1 MVSFG
6 ANGSFISGTAI
17 NRWDPAVTTS
27 LAGLWTRSNALA
39 LLADDGS
46 HVLTGDNRS
55 EAIIYDLSLSGK
67 GNVSGTYQRFA
78 NTFTTIDLA
87 EGNDLLDLTVH
98 PNRHVPAYLTP
109 VTAIGGAGADKI
121 WAGYGNDVI
130 YGDTANSSL
139 ITINISLFQS
149 GFADQIY
156 GGDGNDTIYGDYGAL
171 DFANVSL
178 GSFQFGDDYVNG
190 GNGNDVIYGDYGA
203 SSFASVNVSLFSY
216 GDDNLFGGA
225 GNDTIYG
232 DNSSL
237 GAISVA
243 AAALSFGSDTIHGG
257 DGDDVIYGDPGAPGG
272 ALGVGLNILSFVH
285 DEIYGDA
292 GADYIVGDSAGS
304 LIGALAGGSDLLSG
318 GAGAD
323 TIVGDYTG
331 NLSTVANTLNF
342 GNDTISGGDDGDVL
356 VGDYASSLGL
366 TAASLLAF
374 GNDSISGDAGNDTIY
389 GDTSNNSLAG
399 LGAGQDTINGGTG
412 NDVLWGDY
420 PALLATGS
428 RDFFVFAPGS
438 GADTIKD
445 FHQDTPVS
453 SLAGYNDKIDLT
465 AYGASGIH
473 SMSQLSITYRGGDA
487 TINLGGGDTIRVEGP
502 DNLTAPGLLG
512 NPLHSTDFIFG

>member
-67 GNVSGTYQRFA
+67 GNISGTFQRFA
-78 NTFTTIDLA
+78 NTFTTIDLG

-98 PNRHVPAYLTP
+98 PTRNVPAYLTP

-121 WAGYGNDVI
+121 WAGYGADVI
-130 YGDTANSSL
+130 YGDTSNSSL

-156 GGDGNDTIYGDYGAL
+156 GGDGSDTIYGDYGAL

-178 GSFQFGDDYVNG
+178 GSFRFGDDYVNG
-190 GNGNDVIYGDYGA
+190 GNGNDLIYGDYG
-203 SSFASVNVSLFSY
+203 
-216 GDDNLFGGA
+216 
-225 GNDTIYG
+225 
-232 DNSSL
+232 
-237 GAISVA
+237 
-243 AAALSFGSDTIHGG
+243 
-257 DGDDVIYGDPGAPGG
+257 
-272 ALGVGLNILSFVH
+272 
-285 DEIYGDA
+285 
-292 GADYIVGDSAGS
+292 
-304 LIGALAGGSDLLSG
+304 
-318 GAGAD
+318 
-323 TIVGDYTG
+323 
-331 NLSTVANTLNF
+331 
-342 GNDTISGGDDGDVL
+342 DVL
-356 VGDYASSLGL
+356 IGDYASSLGL

-389 GDTSNNSLAG
+389 GDSSNNSLAG
-399 LGAGQDTINGGTG
+399 LGAGQDTINGGAG
-412 NDVLWGDY
+412 NDELWGDY
-420 PALLATGS
+420 PALLATGT
-428 RDFFVFAPGS
+428 RDFFVFAPGG

-445 FHQDTPVS
+445 FHQDNLAS

-465 AYGASGIH
+465 AYAASGIH
-473 SMSQLSITYRGGDA
+473 NIGDLSITYSGGDA

-502 DNLTAPGLLG
+502 DNLTAPGILG